1 MGLYLCRYVRQI
13 RLAELA
19 RRLLLRQTCFVFL
32 STNEFSFCY
41 SRFRN
46 KTGVYGNTYIES
58 GKAVMQLFANRGWE
72 AIIADDLVGGAIGLL
87 CVMIGLIIGGIAV
100 GYAQFDPAFRAAAQN
115 SNAAAFVI
123 GLLAGLVICS
133 ILLGTVASAV
143 NTVIV
148 MFADAP
154 QEFQTNYPELSAEM
168 RAEWQKFY
176 PGSIQ

>member
-1 MGLYLCRYVRQI
+1 MY
-13 RLAELA
+13 
-19 RRLLLRQTCFVFL
+19 FVFL
-32 STNEFSFCY
+32 STNQFSFCH

-72 AIIADDLVGGAIGLL
+72 AIIADDLVGGAIALL
-87 CVMIGLIIGGIAV
+87 CVMIGLIIGGVAV
-100 GYAQFDPAFRAAAQN
+100 AYAQVDSTFSALAQDSVAAI
-115 SNAAAFVI
+115 FVI
-123 GLLAGLVICS
+123 GLLAGLVISS

-143 NTVIV
+143 NAVIV

-154 QEFQTNYPELSAEM
+154 QEFQTNYPELSEEM
-168 RAEWQKFY
+168 RAQWQKFY